1 MGSRV
6 ASCLV
11 DTNILR
17 SLHTAI
23 RRLVCEDGY
32 RNWHTR
38 TRNQSLSD
46 KFAAVFFAN
55 MGEGGRARH
64 LHRILLVSSHGSGFG
79 RIIQMS
85 LGQLVACIIF
95 ISISTRAGRATSG
108 LKLTIRSATIRL
120 FSSMLVTISFTD
132 SLSISDALASTV
144 LLALPSEFLT
154 TQLRVSNVTSIS
166 PREIFWVPYTEQV
179 SHSQVTNTMQ
189 TMLIMIDYIFLAYH

>member
-1 MGSRV
+1 
-6 ASCLV
+6 
-11 DTNILR
+11 
-17 SLHTAI
+17 
-23 RRLVCEDGY
+23 
-32 RNWHTR
+32 
-38 TRNQSLSD
+38 
-46 KFAAVFFAN
+46 
-55 MGEGGRARH
+55 
-64 LHRILLVSSHGSGFG
+64 
-79 RIIQMS
+79 MS

-179 SHSQVTNTMQ
+179 SHSQATNTMQ